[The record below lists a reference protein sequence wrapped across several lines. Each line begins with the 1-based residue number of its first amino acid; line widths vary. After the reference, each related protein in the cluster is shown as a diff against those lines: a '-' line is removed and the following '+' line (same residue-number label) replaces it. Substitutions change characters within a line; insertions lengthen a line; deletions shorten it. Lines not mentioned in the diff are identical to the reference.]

1 MCRLPPP
8 YSEQTVTSAPLPPTP
23 PAQRR
28 YAVVLNP
35 HAGRGLA
42 SREWPRL
49 EGELLARRFDFE
61 LISAGS
67 GADALARV
75 QALPPEVAVMA
86 VGGDGTVGALLPAL
100 IGRSAGSSTDQS
112 SADQGTPVQ
121 QGRPLAIVPLGSGN
135 DYAGMLGLKPGG
147 FAEALDRLSYT
158 PRRVDALEA
167 TVTEGEGAGVPRLL
181 LNGLGLGFD
190 AQVAATM
197 LRAPA
202 RLTGFGR
209 YLWGALAAL
218 RDLQLTDLTLTVD
231 GQTLYSGPSCLAAV
245 MNGTRYGGGF
255 LISPQSDAHD
265 GKLNALASGP
275 VTRPQLLGLMGR
287 VLRGTHLG
295 QPRVYHATG
304 QAVTIRWA
312 APTHLHLDGD
322 LAGEVSEIQVRVL
335 AGAVT
340 LLNG

>member
-1 MCRLPPP
+1 M
-8 YSEQTVTSAPLPPTP
+8 TSAPLPPTP
-23 PAQRR
+23 PTQRR

-100 IGRSAGSSTDQS
+100 IGRHVGESRPDQR
-112 SADQGTPVQ
+112 SADQASDAY

-135 DYAGMLGLKPGG
+135 DYAGMLGLKPGEFG
-147 FAEALDRLSYT
+147 EALDRLSYM

-167 TVTEGEGAGVPRLL
+167 TVTEGAGVGVPRLL

-209 YLWGALAAL
+209 YLWGAFAAL

-231 GQTLYSGPSCLAAV
+231 GQTVYSGPSCLAAV

-275 VTRPQLLGLMGR
+275 VTRPQLLGLMAR
-287 VLRGTHLG
+287 VLRGTHLD
-295 QPRVYHATG
+295 QPRVYHAAG
-304 QAVTIRWA
+304 RAVTIRWA

-322 LAGEVSEIQVRVL
+322 LSGEVSEIQVRVL

>member
-1 MCRLPPP
+1 M
-8 YSEQTVTSAPLPPTP
+8 
-23 PAQRR
+23 
-28 YAVVLNP
+28 VLNP

-49 EGELLARRFDFE
+49 EGELQARRFDFE

-75 QALPPEVAVMA
+75 KALAPEVAVMA

-100 IGRSAGSSTDQS
+100 IGNGA
-112 SADQGTPVQ
+112 
-121 QGRPLAIVPLGSGN
+121 RPLAIVPLGSGN
-135 DYAGMLGLKPGG
+135 DYAGMLGLKPGQFG
-147 FAEALDRLSYT
+147 EALDRLSYT

-167 TVTEGEGAGVPRLL
+167 TVTEGEGAGLPRLL
-181 LNGLGLGFD
+181 LNGLGMGFD

-218 RDLQLTDLTLTVD
+218 RDLQLTELTLTID
-231 GQTLYSGPSCLAAV
+231 GQTIYSGPSCLAAV

-265 GKLNALASGP
+265 GQLNALASGP

-304 QAVTIRWA
+304 QAVTIRWG
-312 APTHLHLDGD
+312 APIHLHLDGD
-322 LAGEVSEIQVRVL
+322 LAGEVTEIQVRVL

>member
-1 MCRLPPP
+1 MNSAPFPPP
-8 YSEQTVTSAPLPPTP
+8 SFP

-28 YAVVLNP
+28 YAVILNP

-49 EGELLARRFDFE
+49 EGELQARRFDFQ

-75 QALPPEVAVMA
+75 QALPPDVAVLA

-100 IGRSAGSSTDQS
+100 IGSGA
-112 SADQGTPVQ
+112 
-121 QGRPLAIVPLGSGN
+121 RPLAIVPLGSGN
-135 DYAGMLGLKPGG
+135 DYAGMLGLKPGQFG
-147 FAEALDRLSYT
+147 EALDRLSYT

-167 TVTEGEGAGVPRLL
+167 TVTEGAGAGLPRLL
-181 LNGLGLGFD
+181 LNGLGMGFD

-218 RDLQLTDLTLTVD
+218 RDLQLTELTLTVD
-231 GQTLYSGPSCLAAV
+231 GQTVYSGPSCLSAV

-265 GKLNALASGP
+265 GQLNALASGP

-322 LAGEVSEIQVRVL
+322 LSGEVTEIQVRVL
-335 AGAVT
+335 GGVVT

>member
-1 MCRLPPP
+1 
-8 YSEQTVTSAPLPPTP
+8 VTSAPFLSPPPPSTP

-49 EGELLARRFDFE
+49 EGELQARRFDFE

-75 QALPPEVAVMA
+75 QALPPEMAVMA

-100 IGRSAGSSTDQS
+100 IGQTA
-112 SADQGTPVQ
+112 
-121 QGRPLAIVPLGSGN
+121 RPLAIVPLGSGN
-135 DYAGMLGLKPGG
+135 DYAGMLGLKPGQFG
-147 FAEALDRLSYT
+147 EALDRLTYT

-167 TVTEGEGAGVPRLL
+167 TVTEGAGAGVPRLL
-181 LNGLGLGFD
+181 LNGLGMGFD

-218 RDLQLTDLTLTVD
+218 RDLHLTDLTLTVD
-231 GQTLYSGPSCLAAV
+231 GHTVYSGPSCLSAV

-265 GKLNALASGP
+265 GQLNALASGP

-322 LAGEVSEIQVRVL
+322 LSGEVTEIQVRVL

>member
-1 MCRLPPP
+1 M
-8 YSEQTVTSAPLPPTP
+8 TSAPFPPTP

-49 EGELLARRFDFE
+49 EGELQARRFDFE

-75 QALPPEVAVMA
+75 EALAPEIAVMA

-100 IGRSAGSSTDQS
+100 IGK
-112 SADQGTPVQ
+112 
-121 QGRPLAIVPLGSGN
+121 QGRPVAIVPLGSGN
-135 DYAGMLGLKPGG
+135 DYAGMLGLKPGQFG
-147 FAEALDRLSYT
+147 EALDRLSYT

-167 TVTEGEGAGVPRLL
+167 TVTEGAGAGIPRLL
-181 LNGLGLGFD
+181 LNGLGMGFD

-218 RDLQLTDLTLTVD
+218 SDLHLTGLTLTVD
-231 GQTLYSGPSCLAAV
+231 GQIIYSGPSCLSAV

-275 VTRPQLLGLMGR
+275 VNRLQLLGLMGR

-295 QPRVYHATG
+295 QPRVYHANG
-304 QAVTIRWA
+304 QAVTIRWD

-322 LAGEVSEIQVRVL
+322 LSGEVTEIQVRVL

>member
-1 MCRLPPP
+1 M
-8 YSEQTVTSAPLPPTP
+8 TSAPFPPAP
-23 PAQRR
+23 SAQRR

-49 EGELLARRFDFE
+49 EGELQARRFDFE

-67 GADALARV
+67 GDDALARV
-75 QALPPEVAVMA
+75 QALPADVAVLA

-100 IGRSAGSSTDQS
+100 IGNGA
-112 SADQGTPVQ
+112 
-121 QGRPLAIVPLGSGN
+121 RPLAIVPLGSGN
-135 DYAGMLGLKPGG
+135 DYAGMLGLKAGQFG
-147 FAEALDRLSYT
+147 EALDRLSYT

-167 TVTEGEGAGVPRLL
+167 TVTEGAGAGVPRLL
-181 LNGLGLGFD
+181 LNGLGMGFD

-218 RDLQLTDLTLTVD
+218 RDLQLTDLTLSVD
-231 GQTLYSGPSCLAAV
+231 GQTVYSGPSCLAAV

-322 LAGEVSEIQVRVL
+322 LSGEVREIQVRVL

>member
-1 MCRLPPP
+1 M
-8 YSEQTVTSAPLPPTP
+8 TSAPLPPPPFP

-49 EGELLARRFDFE
+49 EGELQARRLNFQ

-75 QALPPEVAVMA
+75 QALPPDVAVLA

-100 IGRSAGSSTDQS
+100 IGQA
-112 SADQGTPVQ
+112 A
-121 QGRPLAIVPLGSGN
+121 RPLAIVPLGSGN
-135 DYAGMLGLKPGG
+135 DYAGMLGLKPGQFG
-147 FAEALDRLSYT
+147 EALDRLSYT

-167 TVTEGEGAGVPRLL
+167 TVTEGAGAGVPRLL
-181 LNGLGLGFD
+181 LNGLGMGFD

-231 GQTLYSGPSCLAAV
+231 GQTIYSGPSCLAAV

-265 GKLNALASGP
+265 GQLNALASGP

-322 LAGEVSEIQVRVL
+322 LSGEVSEIQVRVL